1 MSSTT
6 MYRLSAISLLIGGGF
21 AAIGSI
27 AQAFLA
33 EDYFSPI
40 WIPVAA
46 LIFIGTLFV
55 LIGLPA
61 LYLRQMNRVGVFGL
75 IGFVLLFF
83 GFAQFGIGFRFF
95 DIVILPWFGKNADI
109 NPPLNF
115 IFYSYQ
121 GRSSFSLAL
130 FCSELRLYAL
140 VSSQS
145 CLLSCCL

>member
-21 AAIGSI
+21 AAIGAI

-33 EDYFSPI
+33 EDYFSPL

-61 LYLRQMNRVGVFGL
+61 LYLRQMKQVGVLGL

-83 GFAQFGIGFRFF
+83 GFAMFGIGFRFF
-95 DIVILPWFGKNADI
+95 D
-109 NPPLNF
+109 
-115 IFYSYQ
+115 
-121 GRSSFSLAL
+121 SLV
-130 FCSELRLYAL
+130 R
-140 VSSQS
+140 
-145 CLLSCCL
+145 